1 MLMHL
6 SAGRL
11 AGRSIRHPDAVLQ
24 AAHVEIVN
32 ERVPCAALD
41 ATKADTRA
49 RKVVENCML
58 KKVGSVGVEER
69 NNMWCLGEELVG
81 EKMSLE
87 LTVMHSYTEH
97 ESADYMIVLFCQ
109 PMTSY

>member
-1 MLMHL
+1 MHL
-6 SAGRL
+6 LAGRL

-32 ERVPCAALD
+32 DSVPCAALD

-58 KKVGSVGVEER
+58 KKVGSVGVEQR
-69 NNMWCLGEELVG
+69 NNMWCSGEELVG
-81 EKMSLE
+81 EKMILE
-87 LTVMHSYTEH
+87 LTVMHSYTKH
-97 ESADYMIVLFCQ
+97 EAADYMIGLFCQ
-109 PMTSY
+109 PITSY